1 MGTLFRSEPMQLVQL
16 FVQID
21 AAHDTV
27 DELGKL
33 GLVQFKDVSY
43 IADILC
49 LYNPNFADLSASD
62 FILVSFPVKSWCESL
77 PKKLC
82 KWSKESRW
90 DGKKTQVTIPSWFI
104 FISRSIYLVFCSIL
118 GDLDPDSSFG
128 ILFILSTT
136 DSLRNKSTRRRG
148 KSS

>member
-62 FILVSFPVKSWCESL
+62 FILVSFPVKS
-77 PKKLC
+77 
-82 KWSKESRW
+82 
-90 DGKKTQVTIPSWFI
+90 
-104 FISRSIYLVFCSIL
+104 
-118 GDLDPDSSFG
+118 
-128 ILFILSTT
+128 
-136 DSLRNKSTRRRG
+136 
-148 KSS
+148 